1 MKTLFTLL
9 MVGAALA
16 LFSANRTEAYKMVN
30 VDPAQRAVDFT
41 EKVIKSMYPDVV
53 TDTDNANF
61 RIWIGFDGKDG
72 SGSVIFEVTMK
83 FSLNNGQGRDG
94 AIVQRA
100 CVFDIMELPILSYGR
115 AITWKGPQ

>member
-53 TDTDNANF
+53 TDTDNANV
-61 RIWIGFDGKDG
+61 RIWMGFGWDLMARLAVAV
-72 SGSVIFEVTMK
+72 SSW
-83 FSLNNGQGRDG
+83 R
-94 AIVQRA
+94 
-100 CVFDIMELPILSYGR
+100 
-115 AITWKGPQ
+115 